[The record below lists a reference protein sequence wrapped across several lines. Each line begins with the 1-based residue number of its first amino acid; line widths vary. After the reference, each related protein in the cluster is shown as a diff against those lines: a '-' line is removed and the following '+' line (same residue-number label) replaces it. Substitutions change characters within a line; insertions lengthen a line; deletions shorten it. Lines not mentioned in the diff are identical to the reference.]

1 MFKDTSRRW
10 LKIASYFLFL
20 FLSVRIGSNME
31 NPSATTAS
39 FGSFAT
45 WKHCIRWSRGIQD
58 FCASDKNE
66 VKLASGQIVT
76 ELRGECGSGQER
88 EGENN
93 WFRTSWELCLNLQ
106 PHALHINSYNS
117 YRELYTCQADRWS
130 TCKHWHGHAAACACA
145 CARRTCWAHVPR
157 TLINVSGMWS
167 G

>member
-1 MFKDTSRRW
+1 MTVNCIVLFGASRFCFSLLQLAPTW
-10 LKIASYFLFL
+10 KTHLQQLPLLALLPLENIASGGVEEFRFL
-20 FLSVRIGSNME
+20 
-31 NPSATTAS
+31 
-39 FGSFAT
+39 
-45 WKHCIRWSRGIQD
+45 WQ
-58 FCASDKNE
+58 SDKNE

-106 PHALHINSYNS
+106 PHVLHINSYNS